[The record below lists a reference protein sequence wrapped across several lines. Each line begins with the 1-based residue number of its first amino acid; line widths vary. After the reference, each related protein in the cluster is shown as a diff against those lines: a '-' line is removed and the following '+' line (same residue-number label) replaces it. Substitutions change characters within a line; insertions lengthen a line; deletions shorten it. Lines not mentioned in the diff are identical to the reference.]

1 LYKNLKRRKVAY
13 FKKIRRTPTTIF
25 TVGFAAAA
33 MFSACGT
40 YTAAVQND
48 NTKYTAVDTGI
59 TPSQDLLFIEDFY
72 AEDASKKAEPRLTI
86 DYTPEANLRGQL
98 KSADEQ
104 LPISEQLVLLGENIR
119 LSEQAENEN
128 IGGLDYATPEEAEDF
143 EVYDDLFLANELNAG
158 AIFDPS
164 KMTDSIQVF
173 LVSPFSN
180 CYTFPLGNSKV
191 NSDFGW
197 RKSRF
202 HSGIDLDLEVGD
214 DVYASFDG
222 IVKKADVV
230 SGYGNLIVVKHFN
243 GLETYYA
250 HLSKILVAEGDTVS
264 SGEKI
269 ALGGNTGRS
278 TGPHL
283 HYELRYRGAAINPR
297 YIIDFKN
304 EDLIAE
310 MFYLKKEHFK
320 PTTSTTNAA
329 ASTTAKKYYTVKKG
343 DTLGKIA
350 SRNHTTVAKICKL
363 NGISSKKVL
372 KPGQRL
378 RIK

>member
-1 LYKNLKRRKVAY
+1 MAY

>member
-1 LYKNLKRRKVAY
+1 MAY
-13 FKKIRRTPTTIF
+13 LKKIRRTPTTVL
-25 TVGFAAAA
+25 TAGFAAVA
-33 MFSACGT
+33 MMSACGT
-40 YTAAVQND
+40 YTAVIQNE
-48 NTKYTAVDTGI
+48 NTNFLAIVDTTS
-59 TPSQDLLFIEDFY
+59 TPSTELLFIEDFY
-72 AEDASKKAEPRLTI
+72 VVDANANAAPRLI
-86 DYTPEANLRGQL
+86 SDYTPEANLRGQSL
-98 KSADEQ
+98 ITAHEQ

-128 IGGLDYATPEEAEDF
+128 IGGVDYATPEEADDF
-143 EVYDDLFLANELNAG
+143 EVYDDLFMANELNAG
-158 AIFDPS
+158 EVFDPT

-173 LVSPFSN
+173 LVSPWGN

-197 RKSRF
+197 RRSRF
-202 HSGIDLDLEVGD
+202 HSGIDLDLEIGD

-230 SGYGNLIVVKHFN
+230 SGYGNLVVIKHFN

-250 HLSKILVAEGDTVS
+250 HLSKILVAEGDTVD
-264 SGEKI
+264 SGNKI

-283 HYELRYRGAAINPR
+283 HYELRYRGAAINPK
-297 YIIDFKN
+297 YLVDFKN
-304 EDLIAE
+304 SDLTAE

-320 PTTSTTNAA
+320 PSTTSSTNATS
-329 ASTTAKKYYTVKKG
+329 STGKKYYTVKKG

-350 SRNHTTVAKICKL
+350 SRNHTTVSKICKL